1 VPTTGA
7 ADGAT
12 AAGPVAVAG
21 HLVRAAHA
29 GPGAAVTSLVVLL
42 SLGTELTGSR
52 TTLLG
57 LAFLSGQLTVGWT
70 NDLLDVGRDRAV
82 GRTDK
87 PVATGE
93 LSAST
98 VRTAVALASAA
109 CVVLS
114 LLCGVAAGLVHLLLG
129 VAMGWAYNAGL
140 KRTVW
145 SWVPYA
151 VAFGTLPAVVTLT
164 GEPSRLPPLWVMACG
179 GLLGVGA
186 HIVNV
191 LPDLADDAATGVRGL
206 PHRLG
211 EKGAR
216 LLASAVLTTASLV
229 AVLGPPGGTPPW
241 AWVGLAAAVALAAV
255 TVRATG
261 KAPFWAA
268 VAIAVVDVVMLVLRS

>member
-1 VPTTGA
+1 MPTTGA
-7 ADGAT
+7 GDRAT

-29 GPGAAVTSLVVLL
+29 GPAAAVTSLVVLL
-42 SLGTELTGSR
+42 SVGTGLPGSR
-52 TTLLG
+52 SGLLG

-70 NDLLDVGRDRAV
+70 NDLLDAGRDRAV

-87 PVATGE
+87 PVATGQ
-93 LSAST
+93 LAPST

-114 LLCGVAAGLVHLLLG
+114 LLCGVAAGLVHLMLG
-129 VAMGWAYNAGL
+129 VGMGWAYNAGL
-140 KRTVW
+140 KRTPW

-151 VAFGTLPAVVTLT
+151 VAFGTLPAVVTLA
-164 GEPSRLPPLWVMACG
+164 GEPARLPPLWMMACG

-186 HIVNV
+186 HVVNV

-211 EKGAR
+211 ERRAR
-216 LLASAVLTTASLV
+216 LLAAAVLTAASLV
-229 AVLGPPGGTPPW
+229 AVVGPPSEAPPW
-241 AWVGLAAAVALAAV
+241 AWVGLAVVVALAAV